1 MPLDRRQLAALMQ
14 NPAAMLNE
22 AMQAEIAAA
31 QGKPAAKRPGMTLA
45 DIENELRQRAR
56 TAEQFG
62 DRTIVA
68 TTEAAIKLNREFMQG
83 VVGGLVGLQNQV
95 DELRDRMDNQPPQR
109 RHRRRRTPL
118 NPPAAK

>member
-1 MPLDRRQLAALMQ
+1 MPLDRNKLAALMQ
-14 NPAAMLNE
+14 NPAAMLQE

-31 QGKPAAKRPGMTLA
+31 QGKPVAKRPGMTLA

-56 TAEQFG
+56 LAEQYG

-95 DELRDRMDNQPPQR
+95 DELRECMDNQPPNAAIVVVER
-109 RHRRRRTPL
+109 R
-118 NPPAAK
+118 